1 MTLQA
6 FVEVESTPKKP
17 TRPVRMAATP
27 NFQRED
33 MAAVAAAV
41 AEAKRPLIQANY
53 LDWIFFAPKIE
64 LARK

>member
-1 MTLQA
+1 
-6 FVEVESTPKKP
+6 
-17 TRPVRMAATP
+17 MAATP

-41 AEAKRPLIQANY
+41 AEAKRPLIPANY

-64 LARK
+64 LAKKSRMERTLVRLWPLY